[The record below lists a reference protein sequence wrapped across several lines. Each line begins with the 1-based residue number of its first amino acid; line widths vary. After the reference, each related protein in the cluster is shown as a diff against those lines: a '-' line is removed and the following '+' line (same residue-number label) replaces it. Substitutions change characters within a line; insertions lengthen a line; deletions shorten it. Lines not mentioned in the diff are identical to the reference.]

1 MRRFLGILIVSMAV
15 GGSLQA
21 KDTTYKLTGDNT
33 KVEWTGSKPEGK
45 HTGGFKKVTGTATRT
60 SDGLTLDVEIDCGSL
75 YSDNDMLTG
84 HLKSPDFFAVKDH
97 PKAKFK
103 STKIE
108 KTADGAKVTGDL
120 TLLGKTKK
128 VSFPATITVGDA
140 LGIEAKFVI
149 NRQDFGMTYG
159 KGKVDDEVEIRIDV
173 QAK

>member
-1 MRRFLGILIVSMAV
+1 
-15 GGSLQA
+15 
-21 KDTTYKLTGDNT
+21 
-33 KVEWTGSKPEGK
+33 
-45 HTGGFKKVTGTATRT
+45 
-60 SDGLTLDVEIDCGSL
+60 
-75 YSDNDMLTG
+75 MLTG